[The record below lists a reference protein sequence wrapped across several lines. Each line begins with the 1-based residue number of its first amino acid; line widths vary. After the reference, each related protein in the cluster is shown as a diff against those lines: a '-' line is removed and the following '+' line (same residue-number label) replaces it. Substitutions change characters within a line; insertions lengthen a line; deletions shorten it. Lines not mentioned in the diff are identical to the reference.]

1 MAQFFFVSFLFLF
14 CRSAIAFSPLI
25 FVKPANHQA
34 PCAVKR
40 TIVDGPRIWTST
52 HNSHRK
58 IKLKS
63 HSKEE
68 SDTSLT
74 LTESE
79 PQKEEEYHF
88 DSLDVMLNKARN
100 RKMVL
105 LPYKIQIIANKPII
119 NLLGMSSL
127 NLGECLLILAAIRL
141 GSIGFCIGYL
151 GGKLTTRFLGKLNAP
166 IALVQLWTVLLAV
179 FSDVVWNNI
188 FWLISVVHFDNLTSE
203 LCASIQSVNPF
214 HTFFCKSTSAPR
226 RKQIFAKV
234 IH

>member
-1 MAQFFFVSFLFLF
+1 MAQFVCVSFLFLF

-25 FVKPANHQA
+25 FVKPANLQA

-40 TIVDGPRIWTST
+40 SVDGTRIWTST

-58 IKLKS
+58 SKLQS

-68 SDTSLT
+68 SDTSVG

-79 PQKEEEYHF
+79 PQNEEEYQF

-105 LPYKIQIIANKPII
+105 LPYKIQTIANKPII
-119 NLLGMSSL
+119 NLLGKSSL
-127 NLGECLLILAAIRL
+127 NLGECILILAAIRL
-141 GSIGFCIGYL
+141 GSTGFCIGYV
-151 GGKLTTRFLGKLNAP
+151 GGKLTTRFLGKLNVP

-179 FSDVVWNNI
+179 GLDVVWNNI
-188 FWLISVVHFDNLTSE
+188 F
-203 LCASIQSVNPF
+203 
-214 HTFFCKSTSAPR
+214 
-226 RKQIFAKV
+226 
-234 IH
+234 